1 MPEKSLAQAKKPPRL
16 SEDWLAVIIAYAL
29 ILLSVIGLLGPNGLM
44 IKF

>member
-1 MPEKSLAQAKKPPRL
+1 MSKDKQLMRNISPRL
-16 SEDWLAVIIAYAL
+16 SEDWLAVIIAFAL